1 MSVPGLPTPGQVY
14 ADVLWDTSLLPAFV
28 ADRGVQAPKG
38 AGIPGGVVPASIP
51 YIELAAIDRNPRD
64 EEEFIVIVSNAISEY
79 IYGVSFSAI
88 GSVNGFDITKNTYA
102 ATGLLPSPTVGNN
115 IPSRYIVMGGRV
127 STGQGLVNQQADQ
140 YQVTAVG
147 QGVLLQTDWRSPP
160 NYTQSNVV

>member
-1 MSVPGLPTPGQVY
+1 MATVPGLPTPGQVY

-28 ADRGVQAPKG
+28 TENGVQIPLG
-38 AGIPGGVVPASIP
+38 SGIEPVPASI
-51 YIELAAIDRNPRD
+51 LKVDLSVGDRNPRD
-64 EEEFIVIVSNAISEY
+64 ENEFIRIVSNAISLRC
-79 IYGVSFSAI
+79 YGVGFTAI
-88 GSVNGFDITKNTYA
+88 GSPDGFDITKNTYA
-102 ATGLLPSPTVGNN
+102 GTGPLASPTVGRN

-160 NYTQSNVV
+160 NYTRSDVV